1 MLPIALNRKFFQAFV
16 LPHADYCAVVWQECT
31 KELQTMVER
40 ILNYGTRLILS
51 QPPRTPSGNMRHT
64 LHWMPLERQRTMFHL
79 ILMHRCINQPAPAYL
94 NKSVQRNCTYA
105 MLEQGALITPT
116 SSLFVQSG
124 GGVPLF
130 SGHLW
135 SGLPFPQRLEASSPL
150 HCSRY
155 IKI

>member
-79 ILMHRCINQPAPAYL
+79 ILMHSSINQLAPTYL
-94 NKSVQRNCTYA
+94 NKSVQRNCTLCYA
-105 MLEQGALITPT
+105 GTRGSDNPH
-116 SSLFVQSG
+116 LFPVRSEWG
-124 GGVPLF
+124 RCSFVFRASVEWATLPSEIRSIKSAPLF
-130 SGHLW
+130 KVH
-135 SGLPFPQRLEASSPL
+135 
-150 HCSRY
+150 
-155 IKI
+155 